1 MAENSEIPTQ
11 KDLKEF
17 RELGYTRQEI
27 ADHFGVTLAQVKRWI
42 SELNVPKKV
51 TQRSASEGEESRIT
65 RSLSLPADYG
75 MTLMEKAQEVL
86 GPRLVYKK
94 HVGYFVDGQP
104 RSCDAIVKMAGVKKD
119 A

>member
-51 TQRSASEGEESRIT
+51 TKRSASEGGESRIT

-86 GPRLVYKK
+86 GPRLTYRK

>member
-1 MAENSEIPTQ
+1 MTDFSEIPTK
-11 KDLKEF
+11 KDLEEF

-27 ADHFGVTLAQVKRWI
+27 AEHYGVTLAQVKRWI

-51 TQRSASEGEESRIT
+51 ALKTSEGEESKIV
-65 RSLSLPADYG
+65 RSLSLPSDYG

-94 HVGYFVDGQP
+94 HLGYFVDGQP
-104 RSCDAIVKMAGVKKD
+104 KSCDAIVKMAGVKKD
-119 A
+119 C

>member
-1 MAENSEIPTQ
+1 MADTSEIPTQ
-11 KDLKEF
+11 EDLKEF

-27 ADHFGVTLAQVKRWI
+27 ADHYGVTLAQVKRWI

-51 TQRSASEGEESRIT
+51 ALKTSEGEESKIT